1 MVLMVDG
8 HIRMYMP
15 DLNNENYFPPVTE
28 LEYDENEEGPGDDD
42 PPEKLSYDE
51 DVSDDE
57 DNILSQ
63 DKNRLG
69 GKILAVWDRY
79 KSLLEHD
86 YYRAGYMLFVDAKTY
101 AHANVSVM
109 YIYFNYHV
117 IFLQFIIL
125 KII

>member
-1 MVLMVDG
+1 MEHPLLIILRMSDSNQPHMENLGFMVLMVDG

-79 KSLLEHD
+79 KHLL
-86 YYRAGYMLFVDAKTY
+86 
-101 AHANVSVM
+101 
-109 YIYFNYHV
+109 
-117 IFLQFIIL
+117 
-125 KII
+125 